1 MRTQRVEERKKAR
14 FHHVVVIST
23 AGIASDGQTAR
34 APLGVEG
41 IGVVIVER
49 DGHNGA
55 HTLDQQ
61 ARIAA
66 FLLIACQI
74 AHFAVATFGEP
85 ALTARNMCGVHGF
98 GGRKSTGKKA
108 EAAGLG
114 FDVGVSNTIIGHC
127 GWFLG
132 EFGEKAPV
140 FRLKT
145 AVFAAKSADFA
156 AQKRKR
162 CEDFRRARVCSLGS
176 LSELPPHRG
185 QTKRPAYEM
194 GDFNGA
200 FLNRR
205 P

>member
-1 MRTQRVEERKKAR
+1 MT
-14 FHHVVVIST
+14 
-23 AGIASDGQTAR
+23 
-34 APLGVEG
+34 
-41 IGVVIVER
+41 
-49 DGHNGA
+49 
-55 HTLDQQ
+55 TL
-61 ARIAA
+61 
-66 FLLIACQI
+66 
-74 AHFAVATFGEP
+74 GEP
-85 ALTARNMCGVHGF
+85 ALAAGDMRGIHGR

-127 GWFLG
+127 EWFLG

-145 AVFAAKSADFA
+145 AVFAAKAADFS

-162 CEDFRRARVCSLGS
+162 CTDFRRARSCSLES
-176 LSELPPHRG
+176 MSHFRLIEG
-185 QTKRPAYEM
+185 QRRRSAYEM
-194 GDFNGA
+194 DDFTGD

>member
-1 MRTQRVEERKKAR
+1 M
-14 FHHVVVIST
+14 VIST

-34 APLGVEG
+34 ASLGVEG

-55 HTLDQQ
+55 HALDQQ

-74 AHFAVATFGEP
+74 AHFAVATLGEP
-85 ALTARNMCGVHGF
+85 TLTARNMCGVHGF

-127 GWFLG
+127 EWFLG

-145 AVFAAKSADFA
+145 AVFAAKAADFA
-156 AQKRKR
+156 TQMRKR
-162 CEDFRRARVCSLGS
+162 CADCSRARSCCLES
-176 LSELPPHRG
+176 LSHFRLIEGLSR
-185 QTKRPAYEM
+185 RSAYEM
-194 GDFNGA
+194 DDFTGD

>member
-1 MRTQRVEERKKAR
+1 M
-14 FHHVVVIST
+14 
-23 AGIASDGQTAR
+23 
-34 APLGVEG
+34 
-41 IGVVIVER
+41 IVER

-55 HTLDQQ
+55 HALDQE
-61 ARIAA
+61 AGIAA

-74 AHFAVATFGEP
+74 AHFAVTTLGEP

-132 EFGEKAPV
+132 EFGEKSPV
-140 FRLKT
+140 FRPKT
-145 AVFAAKSADFA
+145 AVFAAKAADFS
-156 AQKRKR
+156 AQRCKR
-162 CEDFRRARVCSLGS
+162 CADCSPARSCSLESLSHFRLIEGLSRRA
-176 LSELPPHRG
+176 
-185 QTKRPAYEM
+185 AYEM
-194 GDFNGA
+194 DDFTGD